1 MQMLWKEKATEGL
14 DHRDLCEEQIG
25 FGKHRGCV
33 ESHASRSALLT
44 GLSHYLLTESQTRCP
59 NCSLAPS
66 PAKKEK
72 SATAQE
78 LRIVRQKPC
87 LSRCLSEAKGI

>member
-44 GLSHYLLTESQTRCP
+44 GLSHYLLTESQTR
-59 NCSLAPS
+59 
-66 PAKKEK
+66 
-72 SATAQE
+72 
-78 LRIVRQKPC
+78 
-87 LSRCLSEAKGI
+87 